1 MKITPPES
9 GSRPALG
16 ATGIGGSTAVPEAG
30 DIPIAG
36 GYFGAGTVEE
46 ALAAIAAALTSL
58 QGTTETRYW
67 SSIVTLQS
75 GPTAGTMVS
84 DLDDLTD
91 VVITAPA
98 ALDHLYYIG
107 SAWVNSA
114 SIWSPVSDGAGGV
127 LYDAGTGAIIMA
139 FGPL

>member
-16 ATGIGGSTAVPEAG
+16 ATGIGGSTTLPDAG
-30 DIPIAG
+30 DIAVAG

-46 ALAAIAAALTSL
+46 ALAAIAAALTAL
-58 QGTTETRYW
+58 QGTTTTRYW
-67 SSIVTLQS
+67 PLLALTS
-75 GPTAGTMVS
+75 GPTAGTMVA

-91 VVITAPA
+91 VVISAPA
-98 ALDHLYYIG
+98 VLDHLYFTG
-107 SAWVNSA
+107 SAWVNTA
-114 SIWSPVSDGAGGV
+114 SVWSPVSDGAGGV